1 MLSDQ
6 DLVRQILEHDAH
18 AFEVLFERYGEMIE
32 RHLAHLVG
40 DNAMAQDLVQEV
52 FLRVWT
58 RAEQWN
64 ESGPFRAW
72 LYRIATNLAL
82 NALRSVRRR
91 HEQPLD
97 APPEQA
103 EGEDESLAPTWL
115 LDAATLGPDASLE
128 LTEEREQFRRLV
140 EGLPEE
146 KRQVF
151 RLVHQME
158 MSLRDAADELGIPE
172 GTAKSRLHYA
182 KKQLARAWQEL
193 DTD

>member
-6 DLVRQILEHDAH
+6 DLVKQILERDAH
-18 AFEVLFERYGEMIE
+18 AFEILFERYGEMIE
-32 RHLAHLVG
+32 RHLARLVR
-40 DNAMAQDLVQEV
+40 DNAVAQDLAQEA

-64 ESGPFRAW
+64 ESGPFKAW

-82 NALRSVRRR
+82 NHLRSVRRR
-91 HEQPLD
+91 REQPLD
-97 APPEQA
+97 APNEQTED
-103 EGEDESLAPTWL
+103 EGESLAPAWM

-128 LTEEREQFRRLV
+128 LAEEREQFRRLV
-140 EGLPEE
+140 ESLPEE
-146 KRQVF
+146 KRQVY